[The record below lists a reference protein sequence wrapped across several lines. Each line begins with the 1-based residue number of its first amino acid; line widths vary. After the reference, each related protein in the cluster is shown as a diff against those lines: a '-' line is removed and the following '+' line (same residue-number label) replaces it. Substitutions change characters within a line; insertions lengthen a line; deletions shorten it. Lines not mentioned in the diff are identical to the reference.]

1 MPACL
6 VVDVA
11 VREDGVEVFDALLGA
26 PVVVVLK
33 ALKGRRVKKYPQWY
47 NYKYTIRR
55 IRKDKVLAG
64 VFTKQQILAYIY
76 VFYIYNKKTTKRG
89 YFFLLVFI
97 TKISHTK

>member
-47 NYKYTIRR
+47 NSI
-55 IRKDKVLAG
+55 ISIPFG
-64 VFTKQQILAYIY
+64 VFAKTKY
-76 VFYIYNKKTTKRG
+76 
-89 YFFLLVFI
+89 
-97 TKISHTK
+97 